1 MGVILFLYMDKIDTE
16 LMESVQDQIQE
27 FIPEYDNEDF
37 KDLGLNPQ
45 EILFAYLNVK
55 LSDPVKAHMEAFG
68 TTYKVALVQGKKL
81 EKSPKI
87 KEATAILYEEI
98 WQEAMAVLPIRLM
111 RDLENIRNLN
121 IASYMAGDRFKLPE
135 DLTEE
140 QQLMLEGI
148 EFQTNNKTGETL
160 LVYKFPSKN
169 TVYSKY
175 LDLIKVQKES
185 TKDKDTQA
193 TDKEAAEMVKNIF
206 GNLGK
211 EHSET

>member
-1 MGVILFLYMDKIDTE
+1 MADIDTE

-27 FIPEYDNEDF
+27 YIPEYNTDDF

-55 LSDPVKAHMEAFG
+55 YSDPVKSYMEAFG
-68 TTYKVALVQGKKL
+68 TPYKTALVQGKKL
-81 EKSPKI
+81 EKNPKI
-87 KEATAILYEEI
+87 KEATGILYDEI

-111 RDLENIRNLN
+111 RDLENIRTLN
-121 IASYMAGDRFKLPE
+121 VASYMSGNRFKLPE
-135 DLTEE
+135 QLTEE

-148 EFQTNNKTGETL
+148 EFQTNNKTGETI

-185 TKDKDTQA
+185 VKDKDAQA
-193 TDKEAAEMVKNIF
+193 TDREAMEMVRNIF
-206 GNLGK
+206 SNVGK
-211 EHSET
+211 QDGEA

>member
-1 MGVILFLYMDKIDTE
+1 MDKIDTE